1 VTRPLVAFL
10 AVLAVAPLG
19 THAAAQQAPT
29 QQEVE
34 EALTC
39 QCGCGLTVHSC
50 NHLQCPSGEPMKA
63 EIRRRLGLGESRDT
77 ILAAFAAK
85 YGEKVLSSPTM
96 QGFNWLAWI
105 TPFAALLIAG
115 TVLVVVVRS
124 RVRHAALAAPAAP
137 AGGSPPVD
145 SAARA
150 RLDRALS
157 ELDPDE

>member
-1 VTRPLVAFL
+1 VTR
-10 AVLAVAPLG
+10 LAVALAIALSSAPLA
-19 THAAAQQAPT
+19 TRAVAQPAPT
-29 QQEVE
+29 QQEIE

-50 NHLQCPSGEPMKA
+50 NHLQCPSGEPMK
-63 EIRRRLGLGESRDT
+63 EDIRRRIGLGESRDT

-105 TPFAALLIAG
+105 TPFAALIVAG
-115 TVLVVVVRS
+115 TILVVVVRS
-124 RVRHAALAAPAAP
+124 RVRQAAVAAP
-137 AGGSPPVD
+137 AGGAPPVD
-145 SAARA
+145 SGARA

-157 ELDPDE
+157 ELDADE